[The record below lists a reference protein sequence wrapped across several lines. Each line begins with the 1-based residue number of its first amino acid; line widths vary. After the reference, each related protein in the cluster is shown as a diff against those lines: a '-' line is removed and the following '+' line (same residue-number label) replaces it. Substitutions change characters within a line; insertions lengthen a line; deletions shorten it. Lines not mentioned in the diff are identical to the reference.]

1 MVNRIDYAAMAVVTR
16 MLVVVLFAVAVVVTR
31 VVAVEFVV
39 MRLVV

>member
-31 VVAVEFVV
+31 VVVV
-39 MRLVV
+39 RLVV